1 MESTNIS
8 TRVEKPWRINL
19 TFVMS
24 ALALISCIL
33 GIVNAFNVIKTSE
46 YYVNAIYYIVIAIA
60 FAVLVALSGFRKY
73 ANTSKI
79 AFVYIVFL
87 AIVAYVLTRIIWS
100 AATVESRAA
109 AIANDFVNYTTDTNR
124 QFAINA
130 LRRKVGGI
138 VVTGIIALIGM
149 GFMFYFGAKKTL
161 DGETRWPY
169 YLTFGL
175 TLFALYLVAYNEINF
190 LNNTSNLNS
199 TFWALFGE
207 TRASVV
213 SLIAIFVVNVANDY
227 DPDIDPS
234 FAKITSAQ

>member
-8 TRVEKPWRINL
+8 TRVEKPWKINL

-60 FAVLVALSGFRKY
+60 FAILVALSGFRKY

-79 AFVYIVFL
+79 AFVYLVL
-87 AIVAYVLTRIIWS
+87 AVLVVYTVTRVIWT
-100 AATVESRAA
+100 ATALNSRVL
-109 AIANDFVNYTTDTNR
+109 AIANDTTNYTTDTSR

-130 LRRKVGGI
+130 LRRKSGGI
-138 VVTGIIALIGM
+138 IATGIITLIGM
-149 GFMFYFGAKKTL
+149 AFMFYFATKKTL

-175 TLFALYLVAYNEINF
+175 TLFALYLVCYNEVNF
-190 LNNTSNLNS
+190 LNNTATLDKA
-199 TFWALFGE
+199 FWALFSE
-207 TRASVV
+207 SRASVV
-213 SLIAIFVVNVANDY
+213 CFISIFVINVVNDY
-227 DPDIDPS
+227 DPDKDPI
-234 FAKITSAQ
+234 FATPATAK